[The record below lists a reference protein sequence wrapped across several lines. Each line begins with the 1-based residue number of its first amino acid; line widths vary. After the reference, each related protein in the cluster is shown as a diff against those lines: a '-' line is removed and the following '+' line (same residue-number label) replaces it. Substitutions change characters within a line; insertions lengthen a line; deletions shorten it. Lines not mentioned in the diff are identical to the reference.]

1 MLQLALLGAV
11 NSLQFTAMN
20 TLTLKDLE
28 GPLASSGNSLL
39 SMVMMLSISLGVAS
53 AGALLATFAGLVDEV
68 SGTRPLVAFQ
78 ATFISMGLITAVSSA
93 IFWQL
98 APKIRLS
105 GRGEEPIET
114 EIA

>member
-1 MLQLALLGAV
+1 
-11 NSLQFTAMN
+11 
-20 TLTLKDLE
+20 
-28 GPLASSGNSLL
+28 
-39 SMVMMLSISLGVAS
+39 
-53 AGALLATFAGLVDEV
+53 
-68 SGTRPLVAFQ
+68 
-78 ATFISMGLITAVSSA
+78 MGLITAVSSA